1 MIPIIEI
8 EALLG
13 YVEVDIKNG
22 VQMNVPD
29 WQNAV
34 EKIRAWLDPQRSP
47 TTRAPVQ
54 TDQDLAFYPGE
65 FCGHGYNGICPFCDA
80 MQTPPNP
87 TRSIGG

>member
-65 FCGHGYNGICPFCDA
+65 FCA
-80 MQTPPNP
+80 MVKVARNLRRCISCRERVRWSP
-87 TRSIGG
+87 